1 VEKMAKWINQI
12 TAMPE
17 TREFLMS
24 QGADPLPGSPEQ
36 PRIKLQ
42 EAVATWQRVV
52 TLAKIEP
59 Q

>member
-1 VEKMAKWINQI
+1 MAKWINQI